1 MKDFSSWINIQD
13 IVEHDDGSAT
23 ITIDTSPEATAFL
36 VGEGFRSVIEKAV
49 DSENT
54 EYSYQSATAEEIL
67 NAAKSDEDT
76 EQT

>member
-1 MKDFSSWINIQD
+1 MKDFKSWINIQD

-36 VGEGFRSVIEKAV
+36 VGEGFRSVLEKAV

-54 EYSYQSATAEEIL
+54 EYSYQPATAEEL
-67 NAAKSDEDT
+67 LDERK
-76 EQT
+76 EEI